1 MLELETEP
9 IDRASGI
16 NAILASVRSLKWQPD
31 GTSNEPG
38 RSPAQWARDG
48 VCGFASSHL
57 GGWKITV
64 ALCFGVC
71 QRSLWP
77 QKIERWQDGLVTV
90 LPCPPEDAHAE
101 QMTWS
106 GLPKGNLPHDLDYES
121 WDATRALDDDGLRDL
136 QAVIEESVRYLLDA
150 GKLPR
155 AEIATFDAAIA
166 ALHEDVCRWA
176 QNASTETDLCRLVHA
191 LAVR

>member
-1 MLELETEP
+1 MLG
-9 IDRASGI
+9 IDSFAPTNLASGI
-16 NAILASVRSLKWQPD
+16 SAVLAGVRTLSWEPD
-31 GTSNEPG
+31 GTADESG

-77 QKIERWQDGLVTV
+77 QKIERWQDGLVSV
-90 LPCPPEDAHAE
+90 LPLPPDDAAQE
-101 QMTWS
+101 QLVW
-106 GLPKGNLPHDLDYES
+106 GQLPEGELDR
-121 WDATRALDDDGLRDL
+121 DAWYAVQALDDDRLRDL
-136 QAVIEESVRYLLDA
+136 RAVIEEVVRYLLDA
-150 GKLPR
+150 GALER
-155 AEIATFDAAIA
+155 AEVAAYDAAIA

-176 QNASTETDLCRLVHA
+176 QNASTEPDLCRIVHT
-191 LAVR
+191 LAMR